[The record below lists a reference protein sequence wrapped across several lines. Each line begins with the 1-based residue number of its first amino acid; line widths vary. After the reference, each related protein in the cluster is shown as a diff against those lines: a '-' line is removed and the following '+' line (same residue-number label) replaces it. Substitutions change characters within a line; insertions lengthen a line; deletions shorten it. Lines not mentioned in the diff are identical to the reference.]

1 MLPTENGGKGCIMCC
16 SFNFP
21 IDLKIFKMRSWIPL
35 FGIYSSEMKI
45 YDYM

>member
-1 MLPTENGGKGCIMCC
+1 MYDVLFFQLPYRFE
-16 SFNFP
+16 
-21 IDLKIFKMRSWIPL
+21 IFKMRSLILL